1 MSLESK
7 NGYKTKGNVVYDKSI
22 LLSVINLAAK
32 EIDGVSSLSDNFGS
46 AIKKWFSNNYYEG
59 VKLTYDKDNLIVD
72 VYLNVFYGYNVSE
85 IAYRVQENIKNS
97 LSAMIDIDINK
108 INVHVLDVEF
118 PKEEDWN
125 NPSKRRGLFVCL
137 MRCSYEQKN
146 GKRSGF

>member
-1 MSLESK
+1 MSLIDK
-7 NGYKTKGNVVYDKSI
+7 NVNNTKGNVVYNKNI

-32 EIDGVSSLSDNFGS
+32 EIAGVSSLSDNFGS
-46 AIKKWFSNNYYEG
+46 AIKKWFSDNYYEG
-59 VKLTYDKDNLIVD
+59 VKITYDKQDNITVD

-118 PKEEDWN
+118 PKEE
-125 NPSKRRGLFVCL
+125 
-137 MRCSYEQKN
+137 E
-146 GKRSGF
+146 

>member
-1 MSLESK
+1 MFSLCYTKYRLFRGHKMSLIDR
-7 NGYKTKGNVVYDKSI
+7 NVNNTKGNVTCNKNI

-32 EIDGVSSLSDNFGS
+32 EISGVSSLSNDFGS

-59 VKLTYDKDNLIVD
+59 VKISYDNQDNMTVD
-72 VYLNVFYGYNVSE
+72 VYLNVIYGYNVSE

-118 PKEEDWN
+118 PKEE
-125 NPSKRRGLFVCL
+125 
-137 MRCSYEQKN
+137 E
-146 GKRSGF
+146 